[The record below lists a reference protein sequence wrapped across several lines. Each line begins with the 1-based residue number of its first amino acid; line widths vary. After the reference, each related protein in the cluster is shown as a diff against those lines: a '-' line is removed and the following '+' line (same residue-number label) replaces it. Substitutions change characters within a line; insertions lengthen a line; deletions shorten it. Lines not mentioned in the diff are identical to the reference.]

1 MPGGGEYVSKHG
13 GISMNYSIAYNHLA
27 TWPGHEPRPVFSV
40 NSYQYSYDGKNH
52 AYEALHGIDAF
63 LDFVAGIIEQTGFDG
78 VQNANQSVDA
88 FLISAGVQTAFWS
101 KGN

>member
-1 MPGGGEYVSKHG
+1 MQQP
-13 GISMNYSIAYNHLA
+13 ITFDHLA
-27 TWPGHEPRPVFSV
+27 TWPNHNPRPTFDV

-52 AYEALHGIDAF
+52 AFRAANGIDAF

-78 VQNANQSVDA
+78 LQDANQSSDA

-101 KGN
+101 KNN